1 MDRNH
6 VEVLCAVT
14 ANLYPQTPLAF
25 QLQGEQGQARLDSAL
40 AVPRQPN
47 HRSLAQKA
55 AALHYHL
62 NKGHPFIDG
71 NKRFAVAAMEVFL
84 WLNDA
89 TLWTT
94 DEMLEQIS
102 LDIARDVVS
111 RTELAQFVQ
120 ERISR
125 NYWDD
130 DQVDRWLTRTLERG
144 LDDLLAAIDL
154 VIDGTDPMPMSV
166 RLAELLRRRLPSRKL
181 LDRSPQ

>member
-1 MDRNH
+1 MGRNH
-6 VEVLCAVT
+6 VDVLCAVT
-14 ANLYPQTPLAF
+14 ARLYPQTPLAF

-55 AALHYHL
+55 AALHFHL

-94 DEMLEQIS
+94 DEILEQIS

-111 RTELAQFVQ
+111 RTELAQFIQ
-120 ERISR
+120 ERTSR

-130 DQVDRWLTRTLERG
+130 EQMDRWVKRTLKRG
-144 LDDLLAAIDL
+144 PDDLFAAIDR

-166 RLAELLRRRLPSRKL
+166 RLTEMLRLRLSSQQLPE
-181 LDRSPQ
+181 RSPQ